1 MGRSIAYA
9 GLVVVCLGIL
19 ALLFS
24 LFVGAAVLVSLASV
38 LIGLGLLTFFIGVG
52 VHFLNLQGSNG

>member
-24 LFVGAAVLVSLASV
+24 LFGGAAVLVSLASV
-38 LIGLGLLTFFIGVG
+38 LIGLGLLTFLIGVG
-52 VHFLNLQGSNG
+52 VHLLNLQGSNG